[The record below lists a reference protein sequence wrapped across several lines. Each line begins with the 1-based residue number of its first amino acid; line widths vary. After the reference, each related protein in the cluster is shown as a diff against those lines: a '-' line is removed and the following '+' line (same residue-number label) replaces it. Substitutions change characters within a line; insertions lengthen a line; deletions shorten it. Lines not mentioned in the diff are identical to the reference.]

1 MKKYESFNAV
11 KKSRNFYRLIS
22 SMVLLLIIALAIE
35 YALGMQEN
43 ELLHRQLKSECVA
56 HSMLMD
62 KYEKLDRKVA
72 SGMCLLYEDM

>member
-1 MKKYESFNAV
+1 MKKYETFDMV
-11 KKSRNFYRLIS
+11 KKSLNFYRVIS
-22 SMVLLLIIALAIE
+22 SIGLVLIIALSIE

-43 ELLHRQLKSECVA
+43 ELLQRQLKSECVA

-72 SGMCLLYEDM
+72 TGMCLLYEDM